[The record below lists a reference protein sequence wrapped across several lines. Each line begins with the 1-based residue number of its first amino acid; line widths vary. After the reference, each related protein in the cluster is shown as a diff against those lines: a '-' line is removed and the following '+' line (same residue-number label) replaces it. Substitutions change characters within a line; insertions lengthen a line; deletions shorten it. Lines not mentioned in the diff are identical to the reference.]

1 MRRLEALQQNTNHN
15 IFLSRISS
23 KNPKDVF
30 IQMELQKG
38 ARNKWSVNKLRELLN
53 NYVCATGRAEVLS
66 HSKETKHKTE
76 SPRIVINKR
85 NLRTPP
91 QNIQLKLFV
100 QRRYCDGN
108 YHSDQCLEYP
118 TI

>member
-1 MRRLEALQQNTNHN
+1 MRRLEALQQNTNHD

-53 NYVCATGRAEVLS
+53 NYVCATERAEVLS
-66 HSKETKHKTE
+66 HS
-76 SPRIVINKR
+76 R
-85 NLRTPP
+85 
-91 QNIQLKLFV
+91 
-100 QRRYCDGN
+100 
-108 YHSDQCLEYP
+108 
-118 TI
+118 